1 MEEINGIPLV
11 FDEKQDD
18 AFLGNLFP
26 NGLSFPT
33 LEPTENTI
41 WKEEWKLKSPEEIQ
55 KHYFPEAIVNQKNNI
70 ALCDTTGVFKN
81 VKIQENIKECP
92 CEKDENGNCN
102 CDEVKVNLPEVLVES
117 FIHGRKILTLSD
129 EITIWFFS
137 SSDGAKLLRA
147 QKDFKESSSR
157 YPDVLAVFMETDD
170 SFNVLGTVMDFVI
183 GANVKSFFKGDTHWE
198 KVLDFM
204 EKNEIHVSKKDAKKL
219 FDNALSHYGFFK
231 FWRDLFSNVK
241 GKAVAVVLE
250 GIAEA
255 SDKIANGI
263 ADWKFKEE
271 DWDTSLPGFSHKN
284 APFIILSGNKH
295 GVVINQKVRS
305 KTKNEILERAK
316 KMKAELEQNKRK
328 IPVFIYEPLQKL
340 ILMATD
346 ETYLFYEVM
355 QSFYKEFV
363 TIVEAGQ
370 EWMNAFLCGLI
381 NGFLDFISGIFSFI
395 GFFLKAVK
403 NYADYKQNETFYHAI
418 VLEYAENF
426 IQAMASFDCIAFF
439 KQVLS
444 LPLEMLS
451 KFIALTKSINITFNG
466 SKIAYFTGYIIFA
479 IVQIL
484 LEIIFTGG
492 SATVERL
499 FAKAGSSV
507 KNVLKK
513 ASNLV
518 DDVFEAL
525 SHLIDQIKKGANN
538 FAAYVKKI
546 IDDFFKWLE
555 DLFKSGKADELSG
568 MAENISTRIKISVE
582 EFEEGLLKLSKIKPK
597 EALEHLDEALIYFN
611 HHVVDGKI
619 LQVSNTNCVNVV
631 ESVEGFLK
639 TGKIVLAK
647 PSRIQYIK
655 KLEDI
660 YKNTFLSMGIP
671 SIKKVMK
678 EGERGIIYGIKNNQN
693 EINHVFNVVKK
704 DGDLIFIDAQRHD
717 GKANLS
723 AGYKS
728 FKYLKTN

>member
-11 FDEKQDD
+11 FDAKQDD

-33 LEPTENTI
+33 LEPTEKTI

-55 KHYFPEAIVNQKNNI
+55 KYYFPEAIVTQKNNI

-81 VKIQENIKECP
+81 VKIQETIPECP

-102 CDEVKVNLPEVLVES
+102 CEEARVNLPEALVES

-170 SFNVLGTVMDFVI
+170 SFNVFGTVMDFVI

-231 FWRDLFSNVK
+231 FWRDLFSVVK

-305 KTKNEILERAK
+305 KTKNEILEKAK

-346 ETYLFYEVM
+346 ETYRFYEVM

-370 EWMNAFLCGLI
+370 EWMNAFLCGFI

-395 GFFLKAVK
+395 SFFLKAVK

-451 KFIALTKSINITFNG
+451 KFITLAKSINITFNG

-484 LEIIFTGG
+484 LEILFTGG
-492 SATVERL
+492 SATAERL

-513 ASNLV
+513 AGNLV
-518 DDVFEAL
+518 DDVFAAL
-525 SHLIDQIKKGANN
+525 THLIDQIKKGANN

-555 DLFKSGKADELSG
+555 DLFKSGKADDLIIDKGIYS
-568 MAENISTRIKISVE
+568 KII
-582 EFEEGLLKLSKIKPK
+582 GKPINLKLLKKLQKQFKKLGGELKYDEESFEYILSREKVMETEIEAITLNEELILLNKNASTSAVYEELIHAEQFRSGQYDNWATLFGSKPAEFLMEK
-597 EALEHLDEALIYFN
+597 EAAEELLKNASKWKLPDEEIELIKERLQYFIN
-611 HHVVDGKI
+611 K
-619 LQVSNTNCVNVV
+619 
-631 ESVEGFLK
+631 LK
-639 TGKIVLAK
+639 E
-647 PSRIQYIK
+647 Y
-655 KLEDI
+655 
-660 YKNTFLSMGIP
+660 
-671 SIKKVMK
+671 
-678 EGERGIIYGIKNNQN
+678 
-693 EINHVFNVVKK
+693 
-704 DGDLIFIDAQRHD
+704 
-717 GKANLS
+717 NL
-723 AGYKS
+723 
-728 FKYLKTN
+728 